1 MAINYGDRI
10 LIKDNDGE
18 SLKGAIV
25 DIWRGKRKEVTDY
38 IVLFDSGVLVR
49 IKPDS
54 NWCKLDDCI
63 YTLRKAV
70 PVYA

>member
-10 LIKDNDGE
+10 LIEDEDGE
-18 SLKGAIV
+18 CLKGAIV
-25 DIWRGKRKEVTDY
+25 DVWRDKRKEITDY

-49 IKPDS
+49 IKPNS
-54 NWCKLDDCI
+54 HWCKLDDCV
-63 YTLRKAV
+63 YTLRKAE